1 MRSDRDIRRLI
12 FNGINRISVS
22 AGTAMAF
29 LVAIVAILITVEVVR
44 RYAFNDPTIWSL
56 QLVTWLTGATYTL
69 TAAYTLYHK
78 GHIRVDLLSGRIGPR
93 RRAIIELVGVVLFI
107 TFVGTLLVSGWDF
120 TRIAFVQGQTATAAQ
135 WEAVIWPAKLVLPVG
150 AFLLLLQG
158 LPKFV
163 ADVEL
168 LIKGKVE
175 E

>member
-1 MRSDRDIRRLI
+1 MS
-12 FNGINRISVS
+12 
-22 AGTAMAF
+22 F

-44 RYAFNDPTIWSL
+44 RYAFHDPTTWSL
-56 QLVTWLTGATYTL
+56 QLVTLLTGATYTL
-69 TAAYTLYHK
+69 TGAYTLYHK
-78 GHIRVDLLSGRIGPR
+78 GHIRVDLLSSRIGPR

-107 TFVGTLLVSGWDF
+107 IFVGTLLVSGWNF
-120 TRIAFVQGQTATAAQ
+120 TRIAFVQGQTTTSQ
-135 WEAVIWPAKLVLPVG
+135 WKALIWPAKFVLPVG
-150 AFLLLLQG
+150 AFLVLLQG